1 MKRKLLILG
10 VVILVIVNISALL
23 TIFYNCRFKS
33 IERPSGPPRSF
44 DFLRHELA
52 LNDSQIVQ
60 LEAQRAAFDKQI
72 DKFRLKLREKREA
85 LVEELRSDEPDSGRI
100 DQLVEEIGELQ
111 TDLEKKA
118 IRGILQGKAILTPEQ
133 REKLLRMFEHRL
145 QGRGMIPAHRWP
157 KGKGPHRDPFGP
169 MEDR

>member
-1 MKRKLLILG
+1 MKKKLLILG
-10 VVILVIVNISALL
+10 VIILVIINISALI
-23 TIFYNCRFKS
+23 TIFHNRRFRPP
-33 IERPSGPPRSF
+33 ERPSGPPRSL

-52 LNDSQIVQ
+52 LSDSQIAQ
-60 LEAQRAAFDKQI
+60 LQAQRATFDKQI
-72 DKFRLKLREKREA
+72 DEFRLKLQKKREA

-111 TDLEKKA
+111 IELEKKA

-133 REKLLRMFEHRL
+133 REKLLQMFEHRL

-169 MEDR
+169 EENR